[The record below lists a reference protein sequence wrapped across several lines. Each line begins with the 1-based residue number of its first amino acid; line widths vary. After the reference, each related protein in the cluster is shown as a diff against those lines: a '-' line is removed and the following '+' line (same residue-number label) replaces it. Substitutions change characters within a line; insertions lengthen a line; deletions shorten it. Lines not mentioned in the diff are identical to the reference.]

1 MASGEESL
9 RESVSRLEQA
19 LAAERS
25 RREVAEATL
34 GGLRVLAE
42 ASSLGETDTALLV
55 GLAPLLLYEEG
66 VVLAGAADGEF
77 AAVASTCAGL
87 AAVRW
92 ALGPLLARV
101 LAGQSVAIFDV
112 QRTAELGR
120 LAAVP
125 GVRSALCMPVVT
137 SRRAA
142 VLVGVHPEP
151 AFFSPRHVALARGFA
166 PTAARVLES
175 LETKEHLH
183 GLEIAAE
190 RAAQLEQANRTLE
203 RRVDERTQALARAL
217 EELKAAQAHAVQS
230 EKMAALGSLVAGVAH
245 EINTPVGV
253 SVTAASS
260 LEEATAEFLA
270 ARAEGTATAGSLG
283 RYLEHARLSSRLIS
297 ANLERA
303 AELIQSFQQV
313 AVDRSGEARRKFKL
327 RRYVEQVL
335 LSLQPELRRGQQ
347 RVVLGGGCEE
357 VELLSYPGALAQVVT
372 NLVMNSLQ
380 HAKASGPL
388 VLTLSETGDRVALEY
403 ADDGR
408 GIAAEH
414 LPQIFDPFF
423 TTGRDRGRS
432 GLGLH
437 IVYNLVTR
445 KLGGTIGC
453 ESAPGLGVRFT
464 VVIPRTSPAEP

>member
-1 MASGEESL
+1 MSGVEESL
-9 RESVSRLEQA
+9 RESVARLEQA
-19 LAAERS
+19 LAAERG

-34 GGLRVLAE
+34 TGLRVLAE
-42 ASSLGETDTALLV
+42 ASSLAATDAALLA
-55 GLAPLLLYEEG
+55 GLAPLLRYQEG
-66 VVLAGAADGEF
+66 VVLAPRGDGAY
-77 AAVASTCAGL
+77 AAAAASCAALAGL
-87 AAVRW
+87 VWRP
-92 ALGPLLARV
+92 GPLLARV
-101 LAGQSVAIFDV
+101 LAGASVAIYDV
-112 QRTAELGR
+112 RRAPELAG
-120 LAAVP
+120 LAAA

-137 SRRAA
+137 TRRAA
-142 VLVGVHPEP
+142 LLVGVHAEA

-166 PTAARVLES
+166 PTATRVLES
-175 LETKEHLH
+175 LATKEHLH

-190 RAAQLEQANRTLE
+190 RATQLERANRTLE
-203 RRVDERTQALARAL
+203 RRVEERTRALARAL
-217 EELKAAQAHAVQS
+217 DELRAAQAHAVQS

-245 EINTPVGV
+245 EISTPVGV

-260 LEEATAEFLA
+260 LEEATAEFAA
-270 ARAEGTATAGSLG
+270 ARAEGSATSGQLA
-283 RYLEHARLSSRLIS
+283 RYLEHARLSGRLIM

-313 AVDRSGEARRKFKL
+313 AVDRSGEARRRFML

-335 LSLQPELRRGQQ
+335 LSLQPELRRSQQ

-380 HAKASGPL
+380 HAGASGPL
-388 VLTLSETGDRVALEY
+388 RLALREDGERVELDY

-408 GIAAEH
+408 GIAEDH
-414 LPQIFDPFF
+414 LSQIFDPFF

-445 KLGGTIGC
+445 RLGGTIGC
-453 ESAPGLGVRFT
+453 ESAPGRGVRFR
-464 VVIPRTSPAEP
+464 VSIPRTSPAEP